1 MKSYKDILGL
11 NSRYLDYIL
20 NSNTKE
26 KIKFADSKLKTKQY
40 LQARGIAVPRLHA
53 IIDSH
58 ESLSKFDFGNL
69 NTSTVLKPNQGSRGR
84 GIIPIKNIKNNKIIT
99 VNEKEYEFSEIKSH
113 IADIIDG
120 KYSLGNIRDT
130 AFFEQRI
137 ITDKSLQDLSYKGLP
152 DIRVVV
158 YKNTPAMAMLRLPNK
173 ESEGKANLD
182 AGAYGFGIDIG
193 NGKLTYLIKG
203 KKILSDFKGE
213 IDIPEDFK
221 IPYFQEILEMVCEC
235 QKLTGLGYLGCD
247 IALDQNMGPVLIELN
262 ARPGLK
268 IQLANKAGLKTRL
281 LQIDKIRSKDIK
293 TKIETAKA
301 LFSNQK
307 KNETEKKDK
316 TVLGPIEQV
325 NLLDYE
331 TITNAKID
339 PISRQN
345 FISSKLLE
353 KLNIKDENPIIKIRV
368 SNIRQT
374 VSFKRIEKD
383 EDELILGIGSNQQF
397 LYDNTKI
404 LEKKLP
410 SYKPKKTNFEF
421 FYKPQINYGELDFKI
436 HEISKSIKLLKR
448 LTPDN
453 LTEEIQKFKIDNTY
467 NPQFVYQ
474 DNSEFLFSQI
484 KKLRSLKCEDDPV
497 GQLFDKKIKHLE
509 KTLKMIASIGTD
521 NFSNTALEIYKAPKL
536 SLIEEAEKDAVNC
549 KLYDHSESI
558 NHEEAIKLLESFI
571 NENNL
576 KNIQIKVEKNI
587 ISDISVNKKGTI
599 FIKKGAKF
607 NKQRIEKL
615 ITHEIETHIYT
626 ALNGEAQP
634 YRIFTDG
641 TANYLETQ
649 EGLAVY
655 NQEKQL
661 GFTQNCYAS
670 DVLINNNI
678 AYHNSFASGYDA
690 LIKQGK
696 SENSAIKAILKTKRG
711 VSDTSQNGGNFK
723 SSIYYSGAK
732 KIKNYIDKGNDYK
745 ELYIGKINL
754 EDLELIRSIKTLN
767 PPKLLPRFYLGSN

>member
-307 KNETEKKDK
+307 KNETEKK
-316 TVLGPIEQV
+316 
-325 NLLDYE
+325 
-331 TITNAKID
+331 
-339 PISRQN
+339 
-345 FISSKLLE
+345 
-353 KLNIKDENPIIKIRV
+353 
-368 SNIRQT
+368 
-374 VSFKRIEKD
+374 
-383 EDELILGIGSNQQF
+383 
-397 LYDNTKI
+397 
-404 LEKKLP
+404 
-410 SYKPKKTNFEF
+410 
-421 FYKPQINYGELDFKI
+421 
-436 HEISKSIKLLKR
+436 
-448 LTPDN
+448 
-453 LTEEIQKFKIDNTY
+453 
-467 NPQFVYQ
+467 
-474 DNSEFLFSQI
+474 
-484 KKLRSLKCEDDPV
+484 
-497 GQLFDKKIKHLE
+497 
-509 KTLKMIASIGTD
+509 
-521 NFSNTALEIYKAPKL
+521 
-536 SLIEEAEKDAVNC
+536 
-549 KLYDHSESI
+549 
-558 NHEEAIKLLESFI
+558 
-571 NENNL
+571 
-576 KNIQIKVEKNI
+576 
-587 ISDISVNKKGTI
+587 
-599 FIKKGAKF
+599 
-607 NKQRIEKL
+607 
-615 ITHEIETHIYT
+615 
-626 ALNGEAQP
+626 
-634 YRIFTDG
+634 
-641 TANYLETQ
+641 
-649 EGLAVY
+649 
-655 NQEKQL
+655 
-661 GFTQNCYAS
+661 
-670 DVLINNNI
+670 
-678 AYHNSFASGYDA
+678 
-690 LIKQGK
+690 IKQ
-696 SENSAIKAILKTKRG
+696 
-711 VSDTSQNGGNFK
+711 
-723 SSIYYSGAK
+723 Y
-732 KIKNYIDKGNDYK
+732 
-745 ELYIGKINL
+745 
-754 EDLELIRSIKTLN
+754 
-767 PPKLLPRFYLGSN
+767 

>member
-1 MKSYKDILGL
+1 
-11 NSRYLDYIL
+11 
-20 NSNTKE
+20 
-26 KIKFADSKLKTKQY
+26 
-40 LQARGIAVPRLHA
+40 
-53 IIDSH
+53 
-58 ESLSKFDFGNL
+58 
-69 NTSTVLKPNQGSRGR
+69 
-84 GIIPIKNIKNNKIIT
+84 
-99 VNEKEYEFSEIKSH
+99 
-113 IADIIDG
+113 
-120 KYSLGNIRDT
+120 
-130 AFFEQRI
+130 
-137 ITDKSLQDLSYKGLP
+137 
-152 DIRVVV
+152 
-158 YKNTPAMAMLRLPNK
+158 
-173 ESEGKANLD
+173 
-182 AGAYGFGIDIG
+182 
-193 NGKLTYLIKG
+193 
-203 KKILSDFKGE
+203 
-213 IDIPEDFK
+213 
-221 IPYFQEILEMVCEC
+221 
-235 QKLTGLGYLGCD
+235 
-247 IALDQNMGPVLIELN
+247 
-262 ARPGLK
+262 
-268 IQLANKAGLKTRL
+268 
-281 LQIDKIRSKDIK
+281 
-293 TKIETAKA
+293 
-301 LFSNQK
+301 
-307 KNETEKKDK
+307 
-316 TVLGPIEQV
+316 
-325 NLLDYE
+325 
-331 TITNAKID
+331 
-339 PISRQN
+339 
-345 FISSKLLE
+345 
-353 KLNIKDENPIIKIRV
+353 
-368 SNIRQT
+368 
-374 VSFKRIEKD
+374 
-383 EDELILGIGSNQQF
+383 
-397 LYDNTKI
+397 
-404 LEKKLP
+404 
-410 SYKPKKTNFEF
+410 
-421 FYKPQINYGELDFKI
+421 
-436 HEISKSIKLLKR
+436 
-448 LTPDN
+448 
-453 LTEEIQKFKIDNTY
+453 
-467 NPQFVYQ
+467 
-474 DNSEFLFSQI
+474 
-484 KKLRSLKCEDDPV
+484 
-497 GQLFDKKIKHLE
+497 
-509 KTLKMIASIGTD
+509 MIASIGTD